1 MLQDWRFWRPGRW
14 AASCQPSCHNQGRVN
29 LFLTFSGCLLSQG
42 ISRTAHFCRD
52 ILHFGQ
58 PVPDMQHS
66 LLTVDMYSWLKR
78 ELGENGC
85 IDIRHPP
92 LWVFG
97 EDVPPTVFAPFTRT
111 LWGFIVRSNVVSPL
125 SDLYGFWTPQ
135 GESIDGASR
144 PVSAGFAMTIP
155 HTRAGSPETVN
166 LTAPQKQDPLY
177 DSLLLIMYL
186 LDD

>member
-1 MLQDWRFWRPGRW
+1 MLQDWRFWKPGRG

-42 ISRTAHFCRD
+42 ISRTAHFRRD

-58 PVPDMQHS
+58 PVPDVQHS
-66 LLTVDMYSWLKR
+66 LLIVDMDSWLKR

-85 IDIRHPP
+85 IDIRQAHF
-92 LWVFG
+92 WVFG
-97 EDVPPTVFAPFTRT
+97 EDVSPTVFAPFTRA
-111 LWGFIVRSNVVSPL
+111 LWGFIVRSNFVSPL

-144 PVSAGFAMTIP
+144 PVSTGVAMTIP
-155 HTRAGSPETVN
+155 HTSW
-166 LTAPQKQDPLY
+166 LTGNGKLN
-177 DSLLLIMYL
+177 
-186 LDD
+186 